1 MLGLKQG
8 ARLEV
13 KWDIVNDETDT
24 TVTRWWGCVLGTA
37 VGKHTLADE
46 EENDE
51 GEDENPEVSCVKI
64 LWNL

>member
-13 KWDIVNDETDT
+13 KWDIVNDETET
-24 TVTRWWGCVLGTA
+24 TVTRWWGCELGAA

-46 EENDE
+46 EGEE
-51 GEDENPEVSCVKI
+51 GEDENPEVIVVVCF
-64 LWNL
+64 L